1 MASVT
6 AYRVAM
12 AEFALMPTMDIWNAH
27 MDEDQLMTTVRG
39 VVAAAAQGAK
49 GKEGGGEG
57 EGAGQGGGKA
67 GRTVEKTGG
76 KRTRVTACRRCLS

>member
-49 GKEGGGEG
+49 GKK
-57 EGAGQGGGKA
+57 AAGKA
-67 GRTVEKTGG
+67 REQAKAAEKPGG
-76 KRTRVTACRRCLS
+76 PWRRPAESAHA